1 MWDNCHVVYWVY
13 RSSAVDGTTRR
24 APNAISSQPAFP
36 RRPRPSVDGWPAADG
51 LPEAREVGRL
61 DESFR
66 RRAHLQAKPA
76 AAVRTTV
83 TGQTTSGMVG
93 EANLQS
99 STEASGAQYV
109 AAANARTAA
118 PWPGREWRKTTP
130 PTAAALP
137 TSGKRATQRGSLVTM
152 PCSGRMSRYRL
163 GGGAPKTAARGRKPP
178 A

>member
-36 RRPRPSVDGWPAADG
+36 RRPRPSVDGWPVADAF
-51 LPEAREVGRL
+51 PEAREVGRL

-93 EANLQS
+93 VKSRQS

-118 PWPGREWRKTTP
+118 AWRGREWRNTTP

-137 TSGKRATQRGSLVTM
+137 TSGRRATQRGSLVTM

-163 GGGAPKTAARGRKPP
+163 GEGPKKPRGAGRRP
-178 A
+178 